1 MITLDKKKM
10 ISNLLALEEDTQGP
24 DDNIL
29 RTLLLVLA
37 GDMRIIEQLSL
48 TDMSNLFTDAADIIR
63 NYEASSM
70 KCLDMSQLKDVR
82 SIRRRAL

>member
-10 ISNLLALEEDTQGP
+10 ISNLLTLEEDTQGP
-24 DDNIL
+24 DDNLL

-70 KCLDMSQLKDVR
+70 ECLDVSKLKDSR
-82 SIRRRAL
+82 STGRRAL